1 MWFPSFALN
10 ICDRVDN
17 LVSYESMGQTYGIIK
32 REYKHPIHT
41 VATNT
46 SLPITNKTMIIQEDY
61 SIDASAKDIPAQEA
75 PTINESVEPTPQ
87 AQEDQPPLT
96 KGILIKHI
104 HQDL

>member
-1 MWFPSFALN
+1 
-10 ICDRVDN
+10 
-17 LVSYESMGQTYGIIK
+17 
-32 REYKHPIHT
+32 
-41 VATNT
+41 
-46 SLPITNKTMIIQEDY
+46 MIIQEDY